1 MPPPPIPLP
10 RGEGDRRLSR
20 VQGKVQRSVRKSPE
34 EMASEIQL
42 VNLSKRFGETVA
54 VADVNLRI
62 LAGEFFSLLG
72 PSGCGK
78 TTTLRMVAGFETAD
92 QGSIYFGERD
102 MTNVPSNKRNA
113 GMVFQN
119 YALFPHMNVG
129 ENVAFGLQARH
140 LPKEEIEAKVRA
152 ALAMVQLEG
161 FENRS
166 VQELSGGEQ
175 QRVALARAL
184 VIRPDVL
191 LLDEP
196 LSNLDAKLRIETRSQ
211 LRDLVHESG
220 ITTIY
225 VTHDQ
230 EEALALS
237 DRMAVIHKGCIR
249 QIGAPMEI
257 YLSPA
262 NAFVARFLGHGNILE
277 GRIIA
282 SNRLSCTIAING
294 VNETI
299 VGPGLS
305 EKISQDVLVMLRP
318 ESLRIEDELG
328 QPSRHGNRWNA
339 TVVSHEFRGTF
350 TAYTTRLFSRDILLY
365 ETTREPRPRRG
376 KVTVSIPP
384 DQVYVIQA

>member
-1 MPPPPIPLP
+1 
-10 RGEGDRRLSR
+10 
-20 VQGKVQRSVRKSPE
+20 
-34 EMASEIQL
+34 MASEVRL
-42 VNLSKRFGETVA
+42 MNLSKSFGETVA
-54 VADVNLRI
+54 VAEIDLRV

-78 TTTLRMVAGFETAD
+78 TTTLRMVAGFETPD
-92 QGSIYFGERD
+92 KGSIHFGDRD

-119 YALFPHMNVG
+119 YALFPHMKVG
-129 ENVAFGLQARH
+129 ENVAFGLLARR
-140 LPKEEIEAKVRA
+140 LPKEEIDAKVHA
-152 ALAMVQLEG
+152 ALGMVQLEG
-161 FENRS
+161 FEHRS

-211 LRDLVHESG
+211 LRELVHESG

-237 DRMAVIHKGCIR
+237 DRLAVIHNGSIQ
-249 QIGAPMEI
+249 QIGTPMEI

-262 NAFVARFLGHGNILE
+262 SAFVARFIGHSNLLK

-282 SNRLSCTIAING
+282 SDRSSCTIAIDG
-294 VNETI
+294 TDKTI
-299 VGPGLS
+299 LGPAFS
-305 EKISQDVLVMLRP
+305 EEMPQDVLIILRP
-318 ESLRIEDELG
+318 ESLQIEDQLG
-328 QPSRHGNRWNA
+328 TPSRHRNRWGA

-350 TAYTTRLFSRDILLY
+350 TAYTLRLFSRNILLY
-365 ETTREPRPRRG
+365 ETTREHRLRRG
-376 KVTVSIPP
+376 EVTVSIPP
-384 DQVYVIQA
+384 DQVYVLPET